1 MCGICGTVNIEKGAP
16 VSRSLLSSMCATIK
30 HRGPDDEGIFVE
42 NNVGLGTR
50 RLSIIDIEGGHQ
62 PLSNEDGSV
71 WVAFNGEIY
80 NFPNLRKEL
89 IACGHTFKTRTD
101 TETIV
106 HSYEEWGELCFQKF
120 RGMFA
125 FALWDSHKKKLL
137 IVRDRMGIKPLYY
150 TLIENRDRTLV
161 FGSELKAILVHP
173 EVKRALEPQAI
184 DLYLT
189 LEYIPEPFSAFKNI
203 YKLPAGAFLVYE
215 RGEIRIEKY
224 WDVSGEQERDAST
237 TIRGATLASLEDE
250 LYEHLKES
258 VKARLLSDVPLGAFL
273 SGGIDSSAIVGLM
286 HELGVSP
293 IKTFSIGFEDATYN
307 ELEHARRISQKFNTD
322 HEEFI
327 LKPQALELTEKLVHH
342 LDEPFADFSIFP
354 TYLISKM
361 ARAHV
366 KVILSGDGGDEL
378 FAGYEHYQAQKL
390 SRLPLVSFL
399 SKPMPIFLRK
409 LPPSSKKKGLWNKLQ
424 RYAQGFEHPQ
434 DLRHLRWM
442 MFLNQKERE
451 ELYSKDFRHELGG
464 IKPFRSIPPLDRL
477 YPQLDRFDDINGE
490 LYLDLKSYLVDDILV
505 KVDRMSMATSLE
517 TRVPLIDHKVVEFA
531 FRIPGHLKLR
541 GMTTKWIFKKTM
553 ERLLPHQNI
562 YRSKEG
568 FSIPIKHWLKNELKE
583 LMLHYL
589 SESRIQDA
597 GLFNSNSIKHKI
609 DTHMEGRENYSHQ
622 LWALLVFEIW
632 REKFL
637 KS

>member
-1 MCGICGTVNIEKGAP
+1 MCGICGIAKTDNGAP
-16 VSRSLLSSMCATIK
+16 VSRSLLSSMCATIV
-30 HRGPDDEGIFVE
+30 HRGPDDEGIFVQ
-42 NNVGLGTR
+42 NNVGLGVR
-50 RLSIIDIEGGHQ
+50 RLSIIDVEGGHQ

-71 WVAFNGEIY
+71 WVAHNGEIY
-80 NFPNLRKEL
+80 NFPELREEL
-89 IACGHTFKTRTD
+89 ITCGHTFKTRTD

-106 HSYEEWGELCFQKF
+106 HSYEEWGEHCFQKF

-125 FALWDSHKKKLL
+125 FALWDDRTKRLL
-137 IVRDRMGIKPLYY
+137 VGRDRMGIKPFYY
-150 TLIENRDRTLV
+150 TLIENKERTLV
-161 FGSELKAILVHP
+161 FGSELKTILVHP
-173 EVKRALEPQAI
+173 DVKRALEPQAL

-189 LEYIPEPFSAFKNI
+189 FEYIPEPLSAFQNI
-203 YKLPAGAFLVYE
+203 YKLPAGTFLIYE
-215 RGEIRIEKY
+215 RGKIHIERY
-224 WDVSGEQERDAST
+224 WDVNREQEEEAST
-237 TIRGATLASLEDE
+237 KPHGVSLASIEDE
-250 LYEHLKES
+250 LYERLKES
-258 VKARLLSDVPLGAFL
+258 VKVRLLSDVPLGAFL

-307 ELEHARRISQKFNTD
+307 ELEHARRISQKFHTD

-327 LKPQALELTEKLVHH
+327 LKPQALELTEKLIRH
-342 LDEPFADFSIFP
+342 LDEPFGDFSIFP
-354 TYLISKM
+354 TYLVSKM
-361 ARAHV
+361 ARSHV

-399 SKPMPIFLRK
+399 SKPMPAVLRK
-409 LPPSSKKKGLWNKLQ
+409 LPPSPKKKGLWNKLR

-434 DLRHLRWM
+434 DLRHFRWM

-451 ELYSKDFRHELGG
+451 DLYSKDFRHELGG
-464 IKPFRSIPPLDRL
+464 IKPFHTIPPLDKL
-477 YPQLDRFDDINGE
+477 YPQLDRFDDISGE
-490 LYLDLKSYLVDDILV
+490 LYLDLKSYLIDDILV

-517 TRVPLIDHKVVEFA
+517 TRVPLIDHKVVEYA
-531 FRIPGHLKLR
+531 FQIPGHLKLK

-553 ERLLPHQNI
+553 ERLLPPQNI

-568 FSIPIKHWLKNELKE
+568 FSIPIKHWLRNELKE

-589 SESRIQDA
+589 SESRIRDA
-597 GLFNSNSIKHKI
+597 GLFNFGPIKHKI
-609 DTHMEGRENYSHQ
+609 DRHIQGRENYSHQ

-632 REKFL
+632 RENFL